1 MDSWRLEFDGQ
12 TSILEKETGSSK
24 KNDSGSE
31 SDEAEELND
40 DDADEEFA
48 KALGLTDNQADLLA
62 QREIMRE
69 VQGTAN
75 PLPGFEHDK
84 ATLDIPRDQQYDL
97 MAKLRKGRAYDPEA
111 VMSTAQLRLYASEE
125 VVEDRDI
132 EKIKAF
138 EDIKSMMGDTDSD
151 ESD

>member
-1 MDSWRLEFDGQ
+1 
-12 TSILEKETGSSK
+12 
-24 KNDSGSE
+24 
-31 SDEAEELND
+31 
-40 DDADEEFA
+40 
-48 KALGLTDNQADLLA
+48 
-62 QREIMRE
+62 
-69 VQGTAN
+69 
-75 PLPGFEHDK
+75 
-84 ATLDIPRDQQYDL
+84 